1 MSLSAKQ
8 QAKYNTSIFTWVAQ
22 NFSNKEFS
30 PDELLSAF
38 NNDTDKKVKFP
49 SKKKVSDPNK
59 PKKGNTAWIFFT
71 NDMREKVKAD
81 NPDAKTTDL
90 TKIMSPMWKALSPED
105 KKPYE
110 DKAKADKERYEK
122 EMENYKGSDS
132 DSDSDVEVKP
142 KKSKKVKKAKS
153 DKPKKLTL
161 RAYVMKE
168 HKEQINQLCS
178 DNAVDGKNAN
188 FMKMVTTF
196 IDGCSDEERDE
207 LQAKVDEHNESL

>member
-8 QAKYNTSIFTWVAQ
+8 QTKYNTALFAWVAD
-22 NFSNKEFS
+22 NFSGKEFS
-30 PDELLSAF
+30 PDEVLSAF

-49 SKKKVSDPNK
+49 SKKKASDPNK

-90 TKIMSPMWKALSPED
+90 TKIMSPMWKALTPEK

-110 DKAKADKERYEK
+110 DKAKVDKERYEK

-132 DSDSDVEVKP
+132 DSDSDAEVKP
-142 KKSKKVKKAKS
+142 KKSKKVKAKS

-168 HKEQINQLCS
+168 HKEKINQLCS

-188 FMKMVTTF
+188 FMKMVSKF
-196 IDGCSDEERDE
+196 IEGCSDEDIEG

>member
-8 QAKYNTSIFTWVAQ
+8 QAKYNTSIFTSFAQ
-22 NFSNKEFS
+22 NFSTKEFS
-30 PDELLSAF
+30 ADELLSAF

-132 DSDSDVEVKP
+132 DSDSDPEVKP

-196 IDGCSDEERDE
+196 INGWSDEERDE

>member
-8 QAKYNTSIFTWVAQ
+8 QVKYNTSIFTWVAQ

-30 PDELLSAF
+30 ADELLSAF

-132 DSDSDVEVKP
+132 DSDSDPEVKP

>member
-30 PDELLSAF
+30 ADELLSAF

-90 TKIMSPMWKALSPED
+90 TKIMSPMWKALSPEE

-132 DSDSDVEVKP
+132 DSDSDPEVKP

-196 IDGCSDEERDE
+196 INGCSDEERDE